1 MKSAL
6 STLVFTVLFVVYLFV
21 EVFAAM
27 AAYMYL
33 SLSHTSTFGYLVGLS
48 QKILSIFTTYF
59 VQLYPDLANR
69 AFATILGEKETW
81 ESGPLESI
89 APHQALRVGLFDGD
103 HRSHRLGKEGVQ
115 VELRHESHYGLKS
128 VYRTHLFLRRD

>member
-33 SLSHTSTFGYLVGLS
+33 NLSHTSTFGYLVGLS

-69 AFATILGEKETW
+69 AFATILGEM
-81 ESGPLESI
+81 GPKSI
-89 APHQALRVGLFDGD
+89 LLLVLGLVVSTVVRLTIWMIAKSFEGARAVRKLRTA
-103 HRSHRLGKEGVQ
+103 RAAA
-115 VELRHESHYGLKS
+115 
-128 VYRTHLFLRRD
+128 

>member
-33 SLSHTSTFGYLVGLS
+33 SLSHTNTFGYLVGLS

-69 AFATILGEKETW
+69 AFATILGEM
-81 ESGPLESI
+81 GPKSI
-89 APHQALRVGLFDGD
+89 LLLVLGLVVSTVVRLTIWMIAKSFEGARAVRKLRTA
-103 HRSHRLGKEGVQ
+103 RAAA
-115 VELRHESHYGLKS
+115 
-128 VYRTHLFLRRD
+128 